1 MVDQTATGT
10 QQSSQGTTTQSATA
24 QGTGADSAVTTQ
36 SQAGQAS
43 TGQTAPTRPDWAP
56 ETAWKPDT
64 GLDAD
69 AFGKHWNEKVLPV
82 ITRDAAEQS
91 RRLSLPQ
98 KPEDYKIELPKD
110 FQAPDGVE
118 FKLDPAKPEYGKLQA
133 WAHKHGATTEAVSE
147 VAGIYAAIQ
156 VGDHTSFKA
165 ALTAEAGKLGSAGKA
180 RVDAVTTWLAGKYG
194 EDGKAIAAIY
204 QAAPVAKAITLFEK
218 IMREQSTQGAGNF
231 NRSGTEPQRNGQI
244 EGYDKMTF
252 EQKRFA
258 QDQARR
264 ARV

>member
-24 QGTGADSAVTTQ
+24 QGTGADSAVTSQ

-98 KPEDYKIELPKD
+98 KPEDYKLELPKD
-110 FQAPDGVE
+110 FKAPDGVE
-118 FKLDPAKPEYGKLQA
+118 FKLDPTKPEYGKLQA
-133 WAHKHGATTEAVSE
+133 WAHKHGATPEAVSE
-147 VAGIYAAIQ
+147 LTGVYAALQ
-156 VGDHTSFKA
+156 VAEHTSYKA
-165 ALTAEAGKLGSAGKA
+165 AAAAEVAKLGSAGQT
-180 RVDAVTTWLAGKYG
+180 RVDAIATWMTGALG
-194 EDGKAIAAIY
+194 EDGKTFANILK
-204 QAAPVAKAITLFEK
+204 QAPVASTVTLFEK
-218 IMREQSTQGAGNF
+218 IMRQMTTQGAGTF
-231 NRSGTEPQRNGQI
+231 SRTGTEPPGGGKI
-244 EGYDKMTF
+244 ENFAGMTF
-252 EQKRFA
+252 EQRRFA
-258 QDQARR
+258 QDQARQRR
-264 ARV
+264 A